1 MASKA
6 AVEPN
11 PVVADFVRMFLV
23 NWFYG
28 ILNSLGLAMKSGKS
42 GCCNDAVPLFCKC
55 CIIVTVN

>member
-1 MASKA
+1 VASKA

-28 ILNSLGLAMKSGKS
+28 ILNSLGLAMKSGKI
-42 GCCNDAVPLFCKC
+42 LFL
-55 CIIVTVN
+55 VRGWNAYGAW